1 MQPRKT
7 YEDLYNVER
16 LITRRRITGVSN
28 DIDHKVAMSRSMP
41 VAKCLQGIVYNK
53 NYLTDLR
60 EKTDF
65 LLIKHNNHNSHP
77 SIITWLVSK

>member
-1 MQPRKT
+1 MQQRKT

-16 LITRRRITGVSN
+16 LITRRGIAGVSN

-41 VAKCLQGIVYNK
+41 VTKCLQGIVYKK

-60 EKTDF
+60 KKTDF
-65 LLIKHNNHNSHP
+65 LLIKNKNHNPHP
-77 SIITWLVSK
+77 SIITWLISK